1 MNIKRRRILKITS
14 IFLVVEAV
22 LMYYLLMILFFVY
35 APGGFPGYP
44 RYYLLPGIN
53 YILKTYYP
61 VYYHLPL
68 IYIGGEQSE
77 ATSKAF
83 MEQLNAGAN
92 FMRGFQIGLIAAI
105 IVTIAVYI
113 IKLKSIH
120 NSTT

>member
-1 MNIKRRRILKITS
+1 
-14 IFLVVEAV
+14 
-22 LMYYLLMILFFVY
+22 MYYLLMILFFVY
-35 APGGFPGYP
+35 TPGSYPDYP

-61 VYYHLPL
+61 VYYHFPL
-68 IYIGGEQSE
+68 FVDEGR
-77 ATSKAF
+77 APSKAF
-83 MEQLNAGAN
+83 MEQLDAGAN